1 MGDSRD
7 STGPDPQGPPPA
19 DASASAG
26 HSPTGHP
33 SSPSPSRRKKQAS
46 SAWDDLRQAV
56 GGDPIDDERVEGGE
70 TADPELVAE
79 AQRIADEALAE
90 ARAREAQAD
99 PDADVAE
106 GGSEVDEQVEEA
118 EQALLDDLAKLAAE
132 RDDYLDQLRRLT
144 ADFDNYRKR
153 IVKQQ
158 TEHLERAAEDLVEK
172 LLEVLDVFDAALAHG
187 EGFEQV
193 HTALMG
199 LLEKEGLERIDPAG
213 RPFDPN
219 EADAVAHEDADEGPV
234 VSDVLRAGYRWKG
247 RLLRP
252 AMVKVRG

>member
-1 MGDSRD
+1 MGDPRGSA
-7 STGPDPQGPPPA
+7 GPDPQGSPPT
-19 DASASAG
+19 DAAASAG
-26 HSPTGHP
+26 PSPTGHP
-33 SSPSPSRRKKQAS
+33 SSPSPSREKKSAEA
-46 SAWDDLRQAV
+46 AWDDLRQAV
-56 GGDPIDDERVEGGE
+56 GRDLAGDDVVEGAE
-70 TADPELVAE
+70 HADPELIAE
-79 AQRIADEALAE
+79 AERIADEALAE
-90 ARAREAQAD
+90 AQAEEARAEEAR
-99 PDADVAE
+99 AE
-106 GGSEVDEQVEEA
+106 SGVDEQVEEA

-158 TEHLERAAEDLVEK
+158 TEHLERAAGDLVEK
-172 LLEVLDVFDAALAHG
+172 LLDVLDVFDAALAHG

-193 HTALMG
+193 HAALVS

-213 RPFDPN
+213 EPFDPN
-219 EADAVAHEDADEGPV
+219 EADAVAHEDAEEGPV
-234 VSDVLRAGYRWKG
+234 VSDVLRPGYRWKG

>member
-1 MGDSRD
+1 MAEPERPTRPASQE
-7 STGPDPQGPPPA
+7 DPGNEA
-19 DASASAG
+19 DAQAGPAAS
-26 HSPTGHP
+26 TP
-33 SSPSPSRRKKQAS
+33 SGRSGAS
-46 SAWDDLRQAV
+46 SAWDDLREAV
-56 GGDPIDDERVEGGE
+56 GADVVGDDAVDGAES
-70 TADPELVAE
+70 ADPELIAE

-90 ARAREAQAD
+90 ARAEEANAEAQ
-99 PDADVAE
+99 
-106 GGSEVDEQVEEA
+106 VDEEVEEA
-118 EQALLDDLAKLAAE
+118 EQTLLDDLAKLAAE

-193 HTALMG
+193 HASLVG

-213 RPFDPN
+213 EPFDPN
-219 EADAVAHEDADEGPV
+219 EADAVAHEDAEEGPF
-234 VSDVLRAGYRWKG
+234 VSEVLRPGYRFKG
-247 RLLRP
+247 RVLRP

>member
-1 MGDSRD
+1 MGDARG
-7 STGPDPQGPPPA
+7 STGPDPQETPPA
-19 DASASAG
+19 DAGASAG
-26 HSPTGHP
+26 PSPTGHP
-33 SSPSPSRRKKQAS
+33 STPSPSREGKASGSPGAS
-46 SAWDDLRQAV
+46 SAWDHLREAV
-56 GGDPIDDERVEGGE
+56 GAQPVGVDEVEGGE
-70 TADPELVAE
+70 NADPELIAE
-79 AQRIADEALAE
+79 AERIADEALAE
-90 ARAREAQAD
+90 ARAEEVGAEA
-99 PDADVAE
+99 PGE
-106 GGSEVDEQVEEA
+106 SEVDEQVEEA

-132 RDDYLDQLRRLT
+132 RDDYLEQLRRLT

-193 HTALMG
+193 HTALVG

-213 RPFDPN
+213 KPFDPN

-234 VSDVLRAGYRWKG
+234 VSEVLRAGYRWKG

>member
-1 MGDSRD
+1 MGNPRG
-7 STGPDPQGPPPA
+7 STGPDPQGTPPA
-19 DASASAG
+19 DAGASAG
-26 HSPTGHP
+26 PSPTGDP
-33 SSPSPSRRKKQAS
+33 SSPSSSRQAKAAGAS
-46 SAWDDLRQAV
+46 SAWNDLRQAV
-56 GGDPIDDERVEGGE
+56 GADPVDDDVVDGGE
-70 TADPELVAE
+70 TADPELIAE
-79 AQRIADEALAE
+79 AERIADEALAE
-90 ARAREAQAD
+90 ARAEEARA
-99 PDADVAE
+99 DADVAE
-106 GGSEVDEQVEEA
+106 VDEEVEEA

-172 LLEVLDVFDAALAHG
+172 LLSVLDVFDAALAHG

-193 HTALMG
+193 HAALVG

-213 RPFDPN
+213 KPFDPN
-219 EADAVAHEDADEGPV
+219 EADAVAHEDADEGPI
-234 VSDVLRAGYRWKG
+234 VSDVLRPGYRWKG
-247 RLLRP
+247 RVLRP